1 MRRGAYV
8 AIIVAGLGVGLWWLW
23 PQKQPKA
30 PREQPVVAAGGAA
43 HEPVRR
49 QATGSGTAIV
59 ADNGGQAA
67 VPSKAAVPS
76 DEDALVD
83 EMRAILK
90 SDPKRAEELGR
101 IYQERFPGGARLDE
115 ADALLVYALYNQ
127 GLFDSAGLEAI
138 HYFEHHPK
146 GRYTEKLTKLTR
158 MRPPRRR

>member
-1 MRRGAYV
+1 M
-8 AIIVAGLGVGLWWLW
+8 
-23 PQKQPKA
+23 
-30 PREQPVVAAGGAA
+30 
-43 HEPVRR
+43 
-49 QATGSGTAIV
+49 

-127 GLFDSAGLEAI
+127 GLFDSAQLEAI
-138 HYFEHHPK
+138 RYFKSHP
-146 GRYTEKLTKLTR
+146 GGEYTKKLSRLSG

>member
-1 MRRGAYV
+1 M
-8 AIIVAGLGVGLWWLW
+8 
-23 PQKQPKA
+23 
-30 PREQPVVAAGGAA
+30 
-43 HEPVRR
+43 
-49 QATGSGTAIV
+49 

-127 GLFDSAGLEAI
+127 GPLYGARLEAI
-138 HYFEHHPK
+138 RYFKSHPK
-146 GRYTEKLTKLTR
+146 GEYTKKLTR
-158 MRPPRRR
+158 LTGMRPLRRR